1 MQDLFNK
8 TKELEDLALNLN
20 NVVNEYSKIIM
31 KIEEIHFLQLK
42 IETKL
47 EMDAE
52 LKNEYNKWKEEKLNL
67 IFWFIRLGKYIANLK
82 KQNITLS
89 ESENTSLK
97 NLIQFLTKYNYI
109 CKQNTDDKIKEKIE
123 MQINNLFQN
132 IFKTDKKLIKE
143 KNLVTKIIPYFEYN
157 PNNIAILNTPN
168 DDNDKTIITKPEI
181 NESSN
186 IDSHN
191 YFKDSFMIN
200 LNTKLY
206 IDEDLDVSTCC
217 YYDVSIPRKVYALLV
232 RVDNL
237 NKVVLNEEEL
247 NALGDYEII
256 GVEGLCEEVVEG
268 WYKKEDIKF
277 I

>member
-123 MQINNLFQN
+123 IQINNLFQN

-143 KNLVTKIIPYFEYN
+143 KDLVTKIVPYFEYN
-157 PNNIAILNTPN
+157 PIVTPANNVPN
-168 DDNDKTIITKPEI
+168 N
-181 NESSN
+181 N
-186 IDSHN
+186 SHN

-206 IDEDLDVSTCC
+206 TDESLDVATCC

-232 RVDNL
+232 KVGNL
-237 NKVVLNEEEL
+237 NKVVLSEEEL
-247 NALGDYEII
+247 NSLGEYEII